1 MTIRFGPK
9 MEALIQKDV
18 ERGAYKSVDEFV
30 AQAVRMLHEQEQWL
44 ADNRSG
50 IGAKIDHGFAQ
61 AQRGNSWTAMKHSNS
76 CGTAMRSSAGT
87 ADGFPPYT

>member
-1 MTIRFGPK
+1 MTIRFGPE

-18 ERGAYKSVDEFV
+18 ERGAYKSADEFV

-61 AQRGNSWTAMKHSNS
+61 AQRGELVDSDEAFKQLRDRHEKQRRH
-76 CGTAMRSSAGT
+76 G
-87 ADGFPPYT
+87 